1 MINTEQILK
10 YIRTQGKDAT
20 ANEIDKIISEYD
32 KNSLAK
38 VQKARMRYEIWDK
51 KSSINGVLADK
62 IIKSRGYSISNAYMI
77 YVDDNLVYF
86 QDHNPNKAGYEKM
99 TKKEA
104 EKLAVDFID
113 KKVEEN
119 VDYIIIS
126 YVINKILSQT
136 KESE

>member
-1 MINTEQILK
+1 MINTEQVLK
-10 YIRTQGKDAT
+10 YLKSQGKDTT

-32 KNSLAK
+32 RDNLVK

-51 KSSINGVLADK
+51 KSSINGVSADK

-86 QDHNPNKAGYEKM
+86 QDHNPNKTGYEKM

-119 VDYIIIS
+119 ADHIMIS
-126 YVINKILSQT
+126 HIINKILSQT

>member
-10 YIRTQGKDAT
+10 YIKTQGKDAT

-32 KNSLAK
+32 RDNLVK

-51 KSSINGVLADK
+51 KSSINGVPADK

>member
-1 MINTEQILK
+1 MINTEQVLK
-10 YIRTQGKDAT
+10 YLKSQGKDTT

-32 KNSLAK
+32 RDNLVK

-51 KSSINGVLADK
+51 KSSINGVSADK

-77 YVDDNLVYF
+77 FIDDNLVYF
-86 QDHNPNKAGYEKM
+86 QDHNPNKTGYEKM

-119 VDYIIIS
+119 ADHIIIS
-126 YVINKILSQT
+126 HIINKILSQT

>member
-10 YIRTQGKDAT
+10 YLKSQGKETT
-20 ANEIDKIISEYD
+20 ANEVEKIISAYD
-32 KNSLAK
+32 RDNLAK
-38 VQKARMRYEIWDK
+38 IQKARLRYEIWDK
-51 KSSINGVLADK
+51 KSPINGVPADK

-77 YVDDNLVYF
+77 FIDDNLVYF
-86 QDHNPNKAGYEKM
+86 QDHNPNKTGYEKM

-119 VDYIIIS
+119 VDHIIIS
-126 YVINKILSQT
+126 YVINKILLNT